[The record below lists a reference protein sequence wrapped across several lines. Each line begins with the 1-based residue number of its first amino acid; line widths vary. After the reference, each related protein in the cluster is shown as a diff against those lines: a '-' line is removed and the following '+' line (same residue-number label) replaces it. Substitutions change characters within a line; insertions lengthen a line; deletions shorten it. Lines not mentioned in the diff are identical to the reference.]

1 MGRRSGRL
9 TIGAGSTHH
18 VTPGMM
24 ITEEDAEQLLAD
36 EVEEVWRSLQP
47 LVKVPLNDNQWAALI
62 SFTHNI
68 GITL

>member
-1 MGRRSGRL
+1 
-9 TIGAGSTHH
+9 
-18 VTPGMM
+18 MM